1 MKCKNCNKEIDG
13 NLKVCPFCGE
23 EIIPSEADLE
33 ESQEENKEEPLEDKN
48 REIESEDDLSDEE
61 GETYDDDYYDEDEEE
76 IYKDIN
82 DLLEELGPPKENKT
96 KKLIATALLAILVT
110 LVAFFG
116 FKKYKDSQIE
126 ELNIDLNYYLDI
138 SAVGENGD
146 GGLDIK
152 YDKES
157 FINDYEGRIYDKKSK
172 EQVSTARLIDEL
184 EKNTS
189 FGVSKEQGLANGE
202 LVNIT
207 ITTNYDKAKD
217 FNIKFTNQA
226 RDYQVEGL
234 KEKQGSPSP
243 DENPPAEENKED
255 DKEKEEDKKEED
267 KEEED
272 DKEEKEENNQASDD
286 KKDKFS
292 KYIKDH
298 IGGSELTK
306 VTSHEFMGKAK
317 RSGEEIYVYKINS
330 KENIGD
336 MTKAFDYYIGLID
349 KENGIELVRDGL
361 IHRSLDDKTDTYYDI
376 SYEGF
381 ALVDDLLTYLND
393 GNLKVDGLTYYDNFK
408 AKEEPAG
415 YYFLEGYSLFLDND
429 KNVKL
434 ETGSTVY
441 TGKWSKDNGTLT
453 LDIKSFSKDPIKAN
467 IVGGELEFDAD
478 VFR

>member
-23 EIIPSEADLE
+23 EIIPSEDALE
-33 ESQEENKEEPLEDKN
+33 ESQEENKGEPLEDENLENETK
-48 REIESEDDLSDEE
+48 DDLSDED
-61 GETYDDDYYDEDEEE
+61 GQSDDDDYYDEDEEE

-96 KKLIATALLAILVT
+96 KKLVATALLAILVT
-110 LVAFFG
+110 LMAFFG

-234 KEKQGSPSP
+234 KEKEVTPSPADNSPS
-243 DENPPAEENKED
+243 EENKED
-255 DKEKEEDKKEED
+255 DKEEK
-267 KEEED
+267 D
-272 DKEEKEENNQASDD
+272 DKEEAEEKDQASDD

-298 IGGSELTK
+298 IGESELTK

-317 RSGEEIYVYKINS
+317 RGNDEIYVYKINS
-330 KENIGD
+330 KEKVGD

-349 KENGIELVRDGL
+349 KGSNIELIRDGL

-381 ALVDDLLTYLND
+381 ALVDDLLSYLND
-393 GNLKVDGLTYYDNFK
+393 GNLKVDGLTYYDNFTT
-408 AKEEPAG
+408 KEEPAG
-415 YYFLEGYSLFLDND
+415 YYFLEGYSMFLDND

-441 TGKWSKDNGTLT
+441 TGKWSKDNNILT
-453 LDIKSFSKDPIKAN
+453 LDIKSFNKDPIKAN

>member
-1 MKCKNCNKEIDG
+1 MKCKNCNREIDDKS
-13 NLKVCPFCGE
+13 KVCPFCGE
-23 EIIPSEADLE
+23 ESPSRDDDVG
-33 ESQEENKEEPLEDKN
+33 ENKEEALEN
-48 REIESEDDLSDEE
+48 VEENLEEDLSDEKSLE
-61 GETYDDDYYDEDEEE
+61 DDEDYYDDEEE

-96 KKLIATALLAILVT
+96 KKLIATGLLAILVT

-126 ELNIDLNYYLDI
+126 ELSIDLNYYLNI

-157 FINDYEGRIYDKKSK
+157 FINDYEGKIYDKKSK
-172 EQVSTARLIDEL
+172 EQVSSARLIDEL

-226 RDYQVEGL
+226 RDYEVEGL

-255 DKEKEEDKKEED
+255 DKEKEEDNKEED
-267 KEEED
+267 KEEKDE
-272 DKEEKEENNQASDD
+272 KGEEEKDQASDD

-298 IGGSELTK
+298 IGGSELTS

-381 ALVDDLLTYLND
+381 ALVDDLLSYLND

-434 ETGSTVY
+434 ETGTTVY
-441 TGKWSKDNGTLT
+441 TGKWSKDNNTLT

>member
-1 MKCKNCNKEIDG
+1 MKCKNCNREIEE
-13 NLKVCPFCGE
+13 NSKVCPFCGE
-23 EIIPSEADLE
+23 ETNLREEDLE
-33 ESQEENKEEPLEDKN
+33 ESREENQGELLEDKN
-48 REIESEDDLSDEE
+48 EEELEEDLSDGEE
-61 GETYDDDYYDEDEEE
+61 KSYDDDYYDEDEEE

-82 DLLEELGPPKENKT
+82 ELLEELGPPKENKT

-126 ELNIDLNYYLDI
+126 EVNIDLNYYLNI

-157 FINDYEGRIYDKKSK
+157 FINDYEGRVYDRKSK

-189 FGVSKEQGLANGE
+189 FGVSKEHGLSNGE
-202 LVNIT
+202 VVNIT

-234 KEKQGSPSP
+234 KEKEGAPSP
-243 DENPPAEENKED
+243 ADNPPSEENKED
-255 DKEKEEDKKEED
+255 DKEKEEDKKED
-267 KEEED
+267 KD
-272 DKEEKEENNQASDD
+272 DKEESEEKDQASDD
-286 KKDKFS
+286 KLDKFN

-298 IGGSELTK
+298 IGESELTK

-317 RSGEEIYVYKINS
+317 RAGEEIYVYKINS
-330 KENIGD
+330 KEKVGD
-336 MTKAFDYYIGLID
+336 MTKAFDYYVGLID
-349 KENGIELVRDGL
+349 KGSNIELVRDGL

-381 ALVDDLLTYLND
+381 ALVDDLLSYLND
-393 GNLKVDGLTYYDNFK
+393 GNLKVDGLTYYDNFT

-415 YYFLEGYSLFLDND
+415 YYFIEGYSLFLDND

-441 TGKWSKDNGTLT
+441 TGKWSKDNNNTLT

>member
-1 MKCKNCNKEIDG
+1 MKCKNCNREIDD
-13 NLKVCPFCGE
+13 NSKVCPFCGE
-23 EIIPSEADLE
+23 ETPSIDGDVRENREEALEDVDEDLE
-33 ESQEENKEEPLEDKN
+33 E
-48 REIESEDDLSDEE
+48 DLSDEE
-61 GETYDDDYYDEDEEE
+61 GLEDDDDYYDDEEE

-96 KKLIATALLAILVT
+96 KKLIATGLLAILVT

-126 ELNIDLNYYLDI
+126 ELSIDLNYYLNI
-138 SAVGENGD
+138 SAVGENGG

-157 FINDYEGRIYDKKSK
+157 FINDYEGKIYDKKSK

-189 FGVSKEQGLANGE
+189 FGVSKEHGLTNGE
-202 LVNIT
+202 IVNIT
-207 ITTNYDKAKD
+207 ISINYDKAKD
-217 FNIKFTNQA
+217 FNIKFTNQT
-226 RDYQVEGL
+226 RDYKVEGL
-234 KEKQGSPSP
+234 KEKEAPSP
-243 DENPPAEENKED
+243 DETPSDEEKKGSQD
-255 DKEKEEDKKEED
+255 KEEDKKEED
-267 KEEED
+267 KEEKD
-272 DKEEKEENNQASDD
+272 DNKENNQESDD

-298 IGGSELTK
+298 IGGSELTS
-306 VTSHEFMGKAK
+306 VTSHEFMGKAI
-317 RSGEEIYVYKINS
+317 RSNDEIYVYKINS
-330 KENIGD
+330 KEKVGD

-349 KENGIELVRDGL
+349 KGNGIELVRDGL
-361 IHRSLDDKTDTYYDI
+361 THRSLDDKTDTFYDI

-381 ALVDDLLTYLND
+381 ALVDDLLSYLND

-415 YYFLEGYSLFLDND
+415 YYFIDNYSLFLDND

>member
-23 EIIPSEADLE
+23 EIIPSEDALE
-33 ESQEENKEEPLEDKN
+33 ESQEENKGEPLEDENLENETK
-48 REIESEDDLSDEE
+48 DDLSDED
-61 GETYDDDYYDEDEEE
+61 GQSDDDDYYDEDEEE

-96 KKLIATALLAILVT
+96 KKLVATALLAILVT
-110 LVAFFG
+110 LMAFFG

-234 KEKQGSPSP
+234 KEKEVTPSPAGNSPS
-243 DENPPAEENKED
+243 EENKED
-255 DKEKEEDKKEED
+255 DKEED
-267 KEEED
+267 KEEKD
-272 DKEEKEENNQASDD
+272 DKEEAEEKDQASDD

-298 IGGSELTK
+298 IGESELTK
-306 VTSHEFMGKAK
+306 VTSHEFMGKAI
-317 RSGEEIYVYKINS
+317 RSNDEIYVYKINS
-330 KENIGD
+330 KEKVGD

-349 KENGIELVRDGL
+349 KGNGIELVRDGL
-361 IHRSLDDKTDTYYDI
+361 THRSLDDKTDTYYDI

-381 ALVDDLLTYLND
+381 ALVDDLLSYLND
-393 GNLKVDGLTYYDNFK
+393 GNLKVDGLTYYDNFTT
-408 AKEEPAG
+408 KEEPAG
-415 YYFLEGYSLFLDND
+415 YYFLEGYSMFLDND

-441 TGKWSKDNGTLT
+441 TGKWSKDNNILT
-453 LDIKSFSKDPIKAN
+453 LDIKSFNKDPIKAN

>member
-1 MKCKNCNKEIDG
+1 MKCKNCNREIDR
-13 NLKVCPFCGE
+13 NSKACPFCGE
-23 EIIPSEADLE
+23 EIIPSEDALE
-33 ESQEENKEEPLEDKN
+33 ESQEENKGEPLEDEN
-48 REIESEDDLSDEE
+48 LENESEDDLSDED
-61 GETYDDDYYDEDEEE
+61 GQSDDDDYYDEDEEE

-96 KKLIATALLAILVT
+96 KKLVATALLAILVT

-116 FKKYKDSQIE
+116 FKKYKDSKIE

-172 EQVSTARLIDEL
+172 EQVSSARLIDEL

-189 FGVSKEQGLANGE
+189 FGVSKEHGLTNGE
-202 LVNIT
+202 IVNIT
-207 ITTNYDKAKD
+207 ISINYDKAKD
-217 FNIKFTNQA
+217 FNIKFTNQT
-226 RDYQVEGL
+226 RDYKVEGL
-234 KEKQGSPSP
+234 KEKEAPIP
-243 DENPPAEENKED
+243 DEPPSDED
-255 DKEKEEDKKEED
+255 KKDNQDKEEDKKEED
-267 KEEED
+267 KEEKD
-272 DKEEKEENNQASDD
+272 DKKENNQESDD

-298 IGGSELTK
+298 IGESELTK

-317 RSGEEIYVYKINS
+317 RGNDEIYVYKINS
-330 KENIGD
+330 KEKVGD

-349 KENGIELVRDGL
+349 KGNGIELVRDGL
-361 IHRSLDDKTDTYYDI
+361 THRSFDDKTDTYYDI

-381 ALVDDLLTYLND
+381 ALVDDLLSYLND

-415 YYFLEGYSLFLDND
+415 YYFIDNYSLFLDND

>member
-1 MKCKNCNKEIDG
+1 MKCKNCNKEIDE
-13 NLKVCPFCGE
+13 NSKVCPFCGE
-23 EIIPSEADLE
+23 KIIPSDEDLE
-33 ESQEENKEEPLEDKN
+33 DIQEESKGEALEEVDEDLD
-48 REIESEDDLSDEE
+48 SEDNLSEE
-61 GETYDDDYYDEDEEE
+61 DFVDDDDYYDDEEE

-96 KKLIATALLAILVT
+96 KKLIATGLLAILVT
-110 LVAFFG
+110 LVALFG

-172 EQVSTARLIDEL
+172 EQVSSARLIDEL

-189 FGVSKEQGLANGE
+189 FGVSKEHGLTNGE
-202 LVNIT
+202 IVNIT
-207 ITTNYDKAKD
+207 ISVNYDKASD

-226 RDYQVEGL
+226 RDYEVEGL
-234 KEKQGSPSP
+234 KEKEAALSP
-243 DENPPAEENKED
+243 DDNPPAEENKEE

-267 KEEED
+267 KEKED
-272 DKEEKEENNQASDD
+272 DKEDKEENNQASDD

-298 IGGSELTK
+298 IGGSELTS
-306 VTSHEFMGKAK
+306 VTSHEFMGKAL

-330 KENIGD
+330 KEKIGD

-349 KENGIELVRDGL
+349 KDSGIELVRDGL
-361 IHRSLDDKTDTYYDI
+361 IHRSLDDKTDIYYDI

-381 ALVDDLLTYLND
+381 ALVDDLLSYLND
-393 GNLKVDGLTYYDNFK
+393 GDLKVDGLTYYDNFK

-434 ETGSTVY
+434 ATGSTVY
-441 TGKWSKDNGTLT
+441 TGKWSKDNNTLT

-467 IVGGELEFDAD
+467 IVDGELEFDAD

>member
-1 MKCKNCNKEIDG
+1 MKCKNCNREIDE
-13 NLKVCPFCGE
+13 NSKVCPFCGE
-23 EIIPSEADLE
+23 DNSPSEEDIQEEKKEEALE
-33 ESQEENKEEPLEDKN
+33 EVDEDLD
-48 REIESEDDLSDEE
+48 SEDDLSGAE
-61 GETYDDDYYDEDEEE
+61 GLVDDDDYYDDEEE

-110 LVAFFG
+110 LVGFFG

-126 ELNIDLNYYLDI
+126 ELSIDLNYYLNI
-138 SAVGENGD
+138 NAVGENGD

-157 FINDYEGRIYDKKSK
+157 FVNDYEGRIYDKKSK
-172 EQVSTARLIDEL
+172 EQVSSARLIDEL

-189 FGVSKEQGLANGE
+189 FGVSKEHGLTNGE
-202 LVNIT
+202 IVNIT
-207 ITTNYDKAKD
+207 ISINYDKAKD
-217 FNIKFTNQA
+217 FNIKFTNQT
-226 RDYQVEGL
+226 RDYEVEGL
-234 KEKQGSPSP
+234 KEKEGAPSP
-243 DENPPAEENKED
+243 DENPPAEEDNKD
-255 DKEKEEDKKEED
+255 DQKKEEDKKEED
-267 KEEED
+267 KEEND
-272 DKEEKEENNQASDD
+272 DKKENNQGSDD
-286 KKDKFS
+286 KQGKFS

-298 IGGSELTK
+298 IGGSELTS
-306 VTSHEFMGKAK
+306 VTSHEFMGKAL

-330 KENIGD
+330 KEKVGD
-336 MTKAFDYYIGLID
+336 MTKAFDYYVGLID
-349 KENGIELVRDGL
+349 KESGIELIRDGL
-361 IHRSLDDKTDTYYDI
+361 THRSLDDKTDTFYDI

-381 ALVDDLLTYLND
+381 ALVDDLLSYLND

-415 YYFLEGYSLFLDND
+415 YYFIDNYSLFLDND

-467 IVGGELEFDAD
+467 IVDGELEFDAD

>member
-1 MKCKNCNKEIDG
+1 MKCKNCNKEIEE
-13 NLKVCPFCGE
+13 NSKVCPFCGE
-23 EIIPSEADLE
+23 ETSLREEDLE
-33 ESQEENKEEPLEDKN
+33 ESREENQGELLEDKN
-48 REIESEDDLSDEE
+48 TETESEDDLLAEE
-61 GETYDDDYYDEDEEE
+61 DLIDDDDYYDEDEEE

-82 DLLEELGPPKENKT
+82 ELLEELGPPKENKT

-126 ELNIDLNYYLDI
+126 EVNIDLNYYLNI

-172 EQVSTARLIDEL
+172 EQVSSARLIDEL

-189 FGVSKEQGLANGE
+189 FGVSKEHGLTNGE
-202 LVNIT
+202 IVNIT
-207 ITTNYDKAKD
+207 ISINYDKAKD
-217 FNIKFTNQA
+217 FNIKFTNQT
-226 RDYQVEGL
+226 RDYKVEGL
-234 KEKQGSPSP
+234 KEKEAPIP
-243 DENPPAEENKED
+243 DEPPSDED
-255 DKEKEEDKKEED
+255 KKDNQDKEEDKKEED
-267 KEEED
+267 KEEKD
-272 DKEEKEENNQASDD
+272 DKKENNQASDD

-317 RSGEEIYVYKINS
+317 RSNDEIYVYKINS

-361 IHRSLDDKTDTYYDI
+361 IHRSLDDKTDTFYDI

-381 ALVDDLLTYLND
+381 ALVDDLLSYLND

-441 TGKWSKDNGTLT
+441 TGKWSKDNNTLT
-453 LDIKSFSKDPIKAN
+453 LDIKSFNKDPIKAN

>member
-1 MKCKNCNKEIDG
+1 MKCKNCNKDIDG
-13 NLKVCPFCGE
+13 NLKVCPFCGKE
-23 EIIPSEADLE
+23 TIPNETDLE
-33 ESQEENKEEPLEDKN
+33 ESQEEDRGELLEDEN
-48 REIESEDDLSDEE
+48 LENESEDDLSDEE
-61 GETYDDDYYDEDEEE
+61 GNSDDDDYYDGDEEE

-82 DLLEELGPPKENKT
+82 ELLEELGPPKENKT
-96 KKLIATALLAILVT
+96 KKLVATALLAILVT

-217 FNIKFTNQA
+217 FNIKFTNQT

-234 KEKQGSPSP
+234 KEKEAAPSP
-243 DENPPAEENKED
+243 ADNPPAEENKEE
-255 DKEKEEDKKEED
+255 DKEKEEDNKEEKNE
-267 KEEED
+267 KEEE
-272 DKEEKEENNQASDD
+272 EKDQASDD

-298 IGGSELTK
+298 IGESELTK

-317 RSGEEIYVYKINS
+317 RGNDEIYVYKINS
-330 KENIGD
+330 KEKIGD

-349 KENGIELVRDGL
+349 KGSNIEIVKDGL

-441 TGKWSKDNGTLT
+441 TGKWSKDNNTLT
-453 LDIKSFSKDPIKAN
+453 LDIKSFSKDLIKAN

>member
-1 MKCKNCNKEIDG
+1 MKCKNCNKEIDE
-13 NLKVCPFCGE
+13 NSKVCPYCGE
-23 EIIPSEADLE
+23 DNSPSEEDLE
-33 ESQEENKEEPLEDKN
+33 DIQEESKGEVEEDLD
-48 REIESEDDLSDEE
+48 SEDNLSEEDLID
-61 GETYDDDYYDEDEEE
+61 DDDYYDDEEE

-126 ELNIDLNYYLDI
+126 ELSIDLNYYLDI

-172 EQVSTARLIDEL
+172 EQVSSARLIDEL

-189 FGVSKEQGLANGE
+189 FGVSKEQGLTNGE
-202 LVNIT
+202 IVNIT
-207 ITTNYDKAKD
+207 ISVNYDKASD

-226 RDYQVEGL
+226 RDYEVEGL
-234 KEKQGSPSP
+234 KEKQAPSP
-243 DENPPAEENKED
+243 DDNPPAEENKEE

-272 DKEEKEENNQASDD
+272 DKEDKEENNQASDD

-298 IGGSELTK
+298 IGGSQLTS
-306 VTSHEFMGKAK
+306 VTSHEFMGKAL

-330 KENIGD
+330 KEKIGD

-349 KENGIELVRDGL
+349 KDSGIELVRDGL

-381 ALVDDLLTYLND
+381 ALVDDLLSYLND
-393 GNLKVDGLTYYDNFK
+393 GNLKVDCLTYYDNFK
-408 AKEEPAG
+408 SKEEPAG

-434 ETGSTVY
+434 ATGSTVY
-441 TGKWSKDNGTLT
+441 TGKWSKDNNTLT
-453 LDIKSFSKDPIKAN
+453 LDIKSFSKDPITAN
-467 IVGGELEFDAD
+467 IVDGELEFDAD

>member
-1 MKCKNCNKEIDG
+1 MKCKNCNREIDDKS
-13 NLKVCPFCGE
+13 KVCPFCGE
-23 EIIPSEADLE
+23 ESPSRDGDVRENREEA
-33 ESQEENKEEPLEDKN
+33 LEDVD
-48 REIESEDDLSDEE
+48 EDIEEDLSDEE
-61 GETYDDDYYDEDEEE
+61 DLEDDDDYYDDEEE

-96 KKLIATALLAILVT
+96 KKLIATGLLAILVT

-126 ELNIDLNYYLDI
+126 ELSIDLNYYLNI

-157 FINDYEGRIYDKKSK
+157 FINDYEGKIYDKKSK

-207 ITTNYDKAKD
+207 ISINYDKAKD
-217 FNIKFTNQA
+217 FNIKFTNQT
-226 RDYQVEGL
+226 RDYKVEGL
-234 KEKQGSPSP
+234 KEKEAPIP
-243 DENPPAEENKED
+243 DEPPSDED
-255 DKEKEEDKKEED
+255 KKDNQDKEEDKKEED
-267 KEEED
+267 KEEKD
-272 DKEEKEENNQASDD
+272 DKKENNQESDD

-298 IGGSELTK
+298 IGGSELTS
-306 VTSHEFMGKAK
+306 VTSHEFMGKAI
-317 RSGEEIYVYKINS
+317 RSNDEIYVYKINS
-330 KENIGD
+330 KEKVGD

-349 KENGIELVRDGL
+349 KGNGIELVRDGL
-361 IHRSLDDKTDTYYDI
+361 THRSLDDKTDTFYDI

-381 ALVDDLLTYLND
+381 ALVDDLLSYLND

-415 YYFLEGYSLFLDND
+415 YYFIDNYSLFLDND

>member
-1 MKCKNCNKEIDG
+1 MKCKNCNREIDR
-13 NLKVCPFCGE
+13 NSKVCPFCGE
-23 EIIPSEADLE
+23 ETNLREEDLE
-33 ESQEENKEEPLEDKN
+33 ESREENQVELLEDN
-48 REIESEDDLSDEE
+48 DEDLEDDLSDEE
-61 GETYDDDYYDEDEEE
+61 DLIDDDDYYDEDEEE

-82 DLLEELGPPKENKT
+82 ELLEELGPPKENKT

-126 ELNIDLNYYLDI
+126 EVNIDLNYYLNI

-157 FINDYEGRIYDKKSK
+157 FINDYEGRVYDRKSK

-189 FGVSKEQGLANGE
+189 FGVSKEHGLTNGE

-207 ITTNYDKAKD
+207 ITIDYDKAKD
-217 FNIKFTNQA
+217 FNIKFTNQT
-226 RDYQVEGL
+226 RDYKVEGL
-234 KEKQGSPSP
+234 KAKQGPPSP
-243 DENPPAEENKED
+243 DENPTAEENKED
-255 DKEKEEDKKEED
+255 NQKKEEDKKEED

-272 DKEEKEENNQASDD
+272 DKEQTEENNQVSDD

-317 RSGEEIYVYKINS
+317 RAGEEIYVYKINS
-330 KENIGD
+330 KEKVGD
-336 MTKAFDYYIGLID
+336 MTKAFDYYVGLID
-349 KENGIELVRDGL
+349 KGSGIELIREGL
-361 IHRSLDDKTDTYYDI
+361 THRSLDDKTDTYYDI

-381 ALVDDLLTYLND
+381 ALVDDLLSYLND
-393 GNLKVDGLTYYDNFK
+393 GNLKVDGLTYYDNFE

-441 TGKWSKDNGTLT
+441 TGKWSKDNNTLT
-453 LDIKSFSKDPIKAN
+453 LDIKSFNKDPIKAN

-478 VFR
+478 VFK

>member
-1 MKCKNCNKEIDG
+1 MKCKNCNREIDDKS
-13 NLKVCPFCGE
+13 KVCPFCGE
-23 EIIPSEADLE
+23 ESPSRDGDVRENREEALEDVDEDLE
-33 ESQEENKEEPLEDKN
+33 E
-48 REIESEDDLSDEE
+48 DLSDEE
-61 GETYDDDYYDEDEEE
+61 GLEDDDDYYDDEEE

-96 KKLIATALLAILVT
+96 KKLIATGLLAILVT

-126 ELNIDLNYYLDI
+126 ELSIDLNYYLNI

-157 FINDYEGRIYDKKSK
+157 FINDYEGKIYDKKSK

-207 ITTNYDKAKD
+207 ISINYDKAKD
-217 FNIKFTNQA
+217 FNIKFTNHT
-226 RDYQVEGL
+226 RDYKVEGL
-234 KEKQGSPSP
+234 KEKEAPSP
-243 DENPPAEENKED
+243 DETPSDED
-255 DKEKEEDKKEED
+255 KKDNQDKEEDKKEED
-267 KEEED
+267 KEEKD
-272 DKEEKEENNQASDD
+272 DKKENNQGSDD

-298 IGGSELTK
+298 IGGSELTS
-306 VTSHEFMGKAK
+306 VTSHEFMGKAI

-330 KENIGD
+330 KEKVGD

-349 KENGIELVRDGL
+349 KDSGIELVRDGL
-361 IHRSLDDKTDTYYDI
+361 THRSLDDKTDTFYDI

-381 ALVDDLLTYLND
+381 ALVDDLLSYLND
-393 GNLKVDGLTYYDNFK
+393 GSLKVNGLTYYDNFK
-408 AKEEPAG
+408 VKEEPAG
-415 YYFLEGYSLFLDND
+415 YYFIDNYSLFLDND

>member
-1 MKCKNCNKEIDG
+1 MKCKNCNKEIEE
-13 NLKVCPFCGE
+13 NSKVCPFCGE
-23 EIIPSEADLE
+23 ETNLREEDLE
-33 ESQEENKEEPLEDKN
+33 ESQGENQEGFSEDSD
-48 REIESEDDLSDEE
+48 EDLEDDLSAEE
-61 GETYDDDYYDEDEEE
+61 YLIDDDDYYDEDEEE

-116 FKKYKDSQIE
+116 FKKYKDSKIE
-126 ELNIDLNYYLDI
+126 ELSIDLNYYLNI

-157 FINDYEGRIYDKKSK
+157 FINDYEGRIYDRKSK

-189 FGVSKEQGLANGE
+189 FGVSKEHGLSNGE
-202 LVNIT
+202 VVNIT
-207 ITTNYDKAKD
+207 ITINYDKAKD
-217 FNIKFTNQA
+217 FNIKFSNQA

-234 KEKQGSPSP
+234 KEKEAPSP
-243 DENPPAEENKED
+243 DETPSDED
-255 DKEKEEDKKEED
+255 KKDNQDKEEDKKEED
-267 KEEED
+267 KEEKD
-272 DKEEKEENNQASDD
+272 DKKENNQGSDD

-330 KENIGD
+330 KEKIGD

-381 ALVDDLLTYLND
+381 ALVDDLLSYLND
-393 GNLKVDGLTYYDNFK
+393 GNLKVDGLTYYDNFE

-434 ETGSTVY
+434 ETSSTVY
-441 TGKWSKDNGTLT
+441 TGKWSKDNNTLT
-453 LDIKSFSKDPIKAN
+453 LDIKSFNKDPIKAN

>member
-1 MKCKNCNKEIDG
+1 MKCKNCNREIDE
-13 NLKVCPFCGE
+13 NSKVCPFCGE
-23 EIIPSEADLE
+23 DTSPSKEDIQEESKGEALE
-33 ESQEENKEEPLEDKN
+33 EVEEDLD
-48 REIESEDDLSDEE
+48 SEDDLSQEDLID
-61 GETYDDDYYDEDEEE
+61 DDDYYDDEEE

-96 KKLIATALLAILVT
+96 KKLIATGLLAILVT

-126 ELNIDLNYYLDI
+126 ELSIDLNYYLNI

-172 EQVSTARLIDEL
+172 EQVSSARLIDEL

-189 FGVSKEQGLANGE
+189 FGVSKEHGLTNGE
-202 LVNIT
+202 IVNIT
-207 ITTNYDKAKD
+207 ISVNYDKASD

-226 RDYQVEGL
+226 RDYEVEGL
-234 KEKQGSPSP
+234 KEKQAPSP
-243 DENPPAEENKED
+243 DDNSPAEEDKKD
-255 DKEKEEDKKEED
+255 DEEKEEDKKEEEK
-267 KEEED
+267 KEEDEKED
-272 DKEEKEENNQASDD
+272 KEENNQASDD

-298 IGGSELTK
+298 IGGSELTS
-306 VTSHEFMGKAK
+306 VTSHEFMGKAL

-330 KENIGD
+330 KEKIGD

-349 KENGIELVRDGL
+349 KDSGIELVRDGL
-361 IHRSLDDKTDTYYDI
+361 THRSLDDKTDTYYDI

-381 ALVDDLLTYLND
+381 ALVDDLLSYLND

-434 ETGSTVY
+434 ATGSTVY
-441 TGKWSKDNGTLT
+441 TGKWSKDNNTLT

-467 IVGGELEFDAD
+467 IVDGELEFDAD
-478 VFR
+478 VFG

>member
-1 MKCKNCNKEIDG
+1 MKCKNCNREIDR
-13 NLKVCPFCGE
+13 NAKACPFCGE
-23 EIIPSEADLE
+23 EIIPSEDALE
-33 ESQEENKEEPLEDKN
+33 ESQEENKGEPLEDEN
-48 REIESEDDLSDEE
+48 LENESEDDLSDED
-61 GETYDDDYYDEDEEE
+61 GQSDDDDYYDEDEEE

-96 KKLIATALLAILVT
+96 KKLVATALLAILVT

-116 FKKYKDSQIE
+116 FKKYKDSKIE

-172 EQVSTARLIDEL
+172 EQVSSARLIDEL

-189 FGVSKEQGLANGE
+189 FGVSKEHGLTNGE
-202 LVNIT
+202 IVNIT
-207 ITTNYDKAKD
+207 ISINYDKAKD
-217 FNIKFTNQA
+217 FNIKFTNQT
-226 RDYQVEGL
+226 RDYKVEGL
-234 KEKQGSPSP
+234 KEKEAPIP
-243 DENPPAEENKED
+243 DEPPSDED
-255 DKEKEEDKKEED
+255 KKDNQDKEEDKKEED
-267 KEEED
+267 KEEKD
-272 DKEEKEENNQASDD
+272 DKKENNQESDD

-298 IGGSELTK
+298 IGESELTK

-317 RSGEEIYVYKINS
+317 RGNDEIYVYKINS
-330 KENIGD
+330 KEKVGD

-349 KENGIELVRDGL
+349 KGNGIELVRDGL
-361 IHRSLDDKTDTYYDI
+361 THRSFDDKTDTYYDI

-381 ALVDDLLTYLND
+381 ALVDDLLSYLND

-415 YYFLEGYSLFLDND
+415 YYFIDNYSLFLDND